1 MYILYPL
8 LTPIAVGEL
17 GLVKGKEVTSLNG
30 ITLFKFSK
38 ETTDGAHVSNF
49 AIRGDS
55 DNRWF
60 MNNEIV
66 YYTQPN
72 ASSTYTYQAR
82 IYLTS
87 DKYNLYTKTKYF
99 DFVTDGDNINIYNL
113 NDSRVYTVCK
123 KNSETITIEE
133 LGITINTHSV
143 IEENVI
149 IYNNQKTTLVSKNNG
164 LYTGSDGNQYAFV
177 NKIISVSGSYRALK
191 WYVLVKKSSQYDGF
205 YNCTYVSGDNT
216 YELIGGFID
225 TSAYVANGCFDI
237 LNENNG
243 TLSYDADK
251 NCYKLCSYSFYVYVN
266 GRLFSITIAATN
278 SGTSKIYNSSSD
290 YYNYTL
296 VRDPNTKEWSL
307 VAPNA

>member
-82 IYLTS
+82 IYLTG

-149 IYNNQKTTLVSKNNG
+149 IYNKQKTTLVSKNNG

-191 WYVLVKKSSQYDGF
+191 
-205 YNCTYVSGDNT
+205 
-216 YELIGGFID
+216 
-225 TSAYVANGCFDI
+225 
-237 LNENNG
+237 
-243 TLSYDADK
+243 
-251 NCYKLCSYSFYVYVN
+251 
-266 GRLFSITIAATN
+266 
-278 SGTSKIYNSSSD
+278 
-290 YYNYTL
+290 
-296 VRDPNTKEWSL
+296 
-307 VAPNA
+307 